1 MTRVHARSAG
11 TRSGRTFESLHV
23 ASFRRL
29 WLAGVA
35 QFSAIAMESI
45 ARGYLAFE
53 LTGRNAA
60 LGVTLLAMGIPM
72 LLLTPIGGVAADRFA
87 KRTVLVVASGLLL
100 GSSVAVAIAVVT
112 GVLAFWMLVA
122 GSVVQ
127 GVAYSLLAPARVAFS
142 YELVG
147 RERLGNAILLAQ
159 LAMNGTRVVGPA
171 LAGLVLGTSWL
182 GADAVYVASVVL
194 FALSFG
200 FTLGLPRGV
209 VRANRPS
216 ASPWDELRAGVRYV
230 RREPPVLWPVLMAIG
245 MMATAFP
252 YVAFLPSLVDEV
264 FAEGPGWLG
273 VLSTVSAV
281 GAMGVS
287 LIVARIGTDRLGD
300 SAVAAVAVLFA
311 LSVLA
316 LGLAPT
322 IVVATVGVLVAGAG
336 NAAFQALNNSV
347 VLMRSRDEFHGRVQ
361 SLLMLG
367 WSAFGIFAFPL
378 GAVADA
384 VGLRA
389 TLVGMGAV
397 SLVIA
402 AALHVQVRRSA
413 RVTGLSPGTDREL
426 DDRPRSPAGARRSSL
441 PLRRR
446 PFHR

>member
-1 MTRVHARSAG
+1 MTQADARSG
-11 TRSGRTFESLHV
+11 RVRSGRTFEALHV

-60 LGVTLLAMGIPM
+60 LGITLLAMGIPM

-112 GVLAFWMLVA
+112 DVLAFWMLVA

-171 LAGLVLGTSWL
+171 LAGLVLGISWL
-182 GADAVYVASVVL
+182 GADAVYLATVAL
-194 FALSFG
+194 FAVSFG
-200 FTLGLPRGV
+200 FTLRLPRGA
-209 VRANRPS
+209 VREHRPT
-216 ASPWDELRAGVRYV
+216 ASPWEELRAGVRYV

-287 LIVARIGTDRLGD
+287 LVVARIGTDRLGD
-300 SAVAAVAVLFA
+300 GSVAAVAALFA
-311 LSVLA
+311 ASVVA
-316 LGLAPT
+316 LGLAPS
-322 IVVATVGVLVAGAG
+322 IAVATVGVLVAGAG

-384 VGLRA
+384 IGLRA

-402 AALHVQVRRSA
+402 AALHVQICRSA
-413 RVTGLSPGTDREL
+413 EAPNRKLRVT
-426 DDRPRSPAGARRSSL
+426 
-441 PLRRR
+441 
-446 PFHR
+446 